1 MKIKLRHAWVSLRAT
16 YWFLPALMA
25 AAAGV
30 LGLASVQM
38 DRYLATR
45 YLAELAWVYS
55 GGPEGARAVLGVVA
69 GSVMSTAGVTFSI
82 TIAALSL
89 ASTQLGPRLLHSFMR
104 DTANQVVLGTFI
116 ATFVFCLLVLRT
128 IQGDDEGV
136 RFVPALSVTAGV
148 GLGLASLGVLIFFIH
163 HVAVSIQAPNVV
175 AGVGR
180 ELAKHVERAF
190 PTPDRVEAATP
201 AAALPADFDARA
213 APVPSTAD
221 GYLQALDEDALVK
234 IASRTGTTLVV
245 ELRPGQFVAEGAS
258 LVRAWPPEAMDSDR
272 VREIRTRFV
281 LGTQRTAEQ
290 DVEFAVD
297 QLVEVA
303 VRALSPAIND
313 PFTAI
318 ACLDWLGA
326 GLCRAAR
333 GRTART
339 QLTDA
344 EGTVRVIYR
353 NGYTFSGLI
362 DAAFNQIR
370 QFGARSPAVM
380 LRMLETIEA
389 VVRCTGGDRDEMQT
403 LLQHAR
409 MVHRAALEGTSE
421 PHDRADLDR
430 RFREVLRICGVPEE
444 EGSRA
449 QVQVPG
455 APASGT

>member
-1 MKIKLRHAWVSLRAT
+1 MKIKLRHALASLRST
-16 YWFLPALMA
+16 YWFIPALMA
-25 AAAGV
+25 GAAGI
-30 LGLASVQM
+30 LGLVSVQV
-38 DRYLATR
+38 DRYLANR
-45 YLAELAWVYS
+45 YVDELAWVYA
-55 GGPEGARAVLGVVA
+55 GGAEGARAVLGVVA

-89 ASTQLGPRLLHSFMR
+89 ASTQLGPRLLHTFMR
-104 DTANQVVLGTFI
+104 DVANQVVLGTFI

-128 IQGDDEGV
+128 IQGDDDGG

-180 ELAKHVERAF
+180 ELARHVERAF
-190 PTPDRVEAATP
+190 PAPDPARPAP
-201 AAALPADFDARA
+201 AAATLPADFDARA
-213 APVPSTAD
+213 APVDSGTD

-234 IASRTGTTLVV
+234 IAARTGMLLMV
-245 ELRPGQFVAEGAS
+245 ELRPGQFVAEGAA
-258 LVRAWPPEAMDSDR
+258 LVRAWPPESMDAGR
-272 VREIRTRFV
+272 AREIRSRFV

-297 QLVEVA
+297 QLAEVA

-333 GRTART
+333 GRTPPTRLA
-339 QLTDA
+339 DA
-344 EGTVRVIYR
+344 GGTVRVIYR
-353 NGYTFSGLI
+353 NGYTFTGLI

-370 QFGARSPAVM
+370 QFGSRSPAVM

-389 VVRCTGGDRDEMQT
+389 VVRCTGGDRDEIQT
-403 LLQHAR
+403 LLRHAR
-409 MVHRAALEGTSE
+409 MVHRAALEATPE
-421 PHDRADLDR
+421 PRDRADLDR
-430 RFREVLRICGVPEE
+430 RFTEVLRICG
-444 EGSRA
+444 A
-449 QVQVPG
+449 QDAG
-455 APASGT
+455 DAAP

>member
-1 MKIKLRHAWVSLRAT
+1 MRIKLRHAWASLRAT
-16 YWFLPALMA
+16 YWFIPAVMA

-30 LGLASVQM
+30 LGLASVQV
-38 DRYLATR
+38 DRWLASR
-45 YLAELAWVYS
+45 YVAELAWIYS

-89 ASTQLGPRLLHSFMR
+89 ASTQLGPRLLHTFMR

-128 IQGDDEGV
+128 IQGDEEGG

-190 PTPDRVEAATP
+190 PTPERVEAARP
-201 AAALPADFDARA
+201 AATLPADFDALA
-213 APVPSTAD
+213 AAVDSTED
-221 GYLQALDEDALVK
+221 GYVQVLDEDALVA
-234 IASRTGTTLVV
+234 IAARAGVLLMV
-245 ELRPGQFVAEGAS
+245 ELRPGQFVAQGAA
-258 LVRAWPPEAMDSDR
+258 LVRAWPPEAMNPRLARD
-272 VREIRTRFV
+272 IRRRFV
-281 LGTQRTAEQ
+281 VGTQRTAEQ

-297 QLVEVA
+297 QLAEVA

-339 QLTDA
+339 QRADA
-344 EGTVRVIYR
+344 RGTVRVVYR
-353 NGYTFSGLI
+353 NGYTFTGLI

-403 LLQHAR
+403 LLHHAQ
-409 MVHRAALEGTSE
+409 MVHRAALQATAE
-421 PHDRADLDR
+421 PRDREDLQR
-430 RFREVLRICGVPEE
+430 RYAEVLRICGVE
-444 EGSRA
+444 EGQVQGSSA

-455 APASGT
+455 EP